1 VVLDG
6 ISFLLLAPA
15 ALYLTHKCPGKFSQ
29 STAKIYL
36 GVMCLVTT
44 VYPLY
49 NFVIDAPMYMARYH
63 ADQAAHK
70 QCAHSPLARARAH
83 ARTHIEAYRYLPFI
97 AGLRDAAVH
106 WIPTRN
112 LADWQ
117 GDMQVVQSINIL
129 VH

>member
-1 VVLDG
+1 MPLPPLPLSRKVRPLRKQVVLDG

-44 VYPLY
+44 LYPLY

-70 QCAHSPLARARAH
+70 R
-83 ARTHIEAYRYLPFI
+83 
-97 AGLRDAAVH
+97 
-106 WIPTRN
+106 
-112 LADWQ
+112 
-117 GDMQVVQSINIL
+117 
-129 VH
+129 